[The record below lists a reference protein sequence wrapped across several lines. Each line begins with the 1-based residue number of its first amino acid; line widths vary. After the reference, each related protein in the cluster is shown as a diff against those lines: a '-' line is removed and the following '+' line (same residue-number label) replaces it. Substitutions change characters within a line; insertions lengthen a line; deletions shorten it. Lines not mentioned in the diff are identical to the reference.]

1 MLRHKR
7 RRLMSASG
15 ESTSRRVDSGEEP
28 LDTFHEHA
36 NTDEIM
42 DDTLAAIHVLLSR
55 YHAEFAAMNL
65 PSLVLWHQLYSLVEN
80 RTAVDQSVQRMRNS
94 GLIMTLRISLP
105 GPHAMAILL
114 TSDYIAFMLQY
125 TKQHRATRVFAKALP
140 QLTKSPILTASG
152 FVDAVESL
160 FRSRQRTPPS
170 SSVLEQDLTHLVQS
184 RFLVA
189 STNLEAKQ
197 FYFTLPRL
205 GMVITGIARARKAL
219 TNLLKVRTPDPGC
232 CRAKRSM
239 DTAPAVPRIG
249 RSRCPKEETDLFAAR
264 HGLPHSRH
272 GRRSPLHPHPD
283 SSIVYP
289 QARRLHRHQ
298 HTFLTTRW
306 RSDSATP
313 RLSWHSRLFVCSSTS
328 GLGIHT
334 GEIAPWINQRSR
346 CQHESGRANHA
357 FYSGLELPDVVL
369 HVAQ

>member
-1 MLRHKR
+1 
-7 RRLMSASG
+7 
-15 ESTSRRVDSGEEP
+15 
-28 LDTFHEHA
+28 
-36 NTDEIM
+36 M

-219 TNLLKVRTPDPGC
+219 TNLLKRQPYHELVEVDVR
-232 CRAKRSM
+232 K
-239 DTAPAVPRIG
+239 
-249 RSRCPKEETDLFAAR
+249 KK
-264 HGLPHSRH
+264 
-272 GRRSPLHPHPD
+272 
-283 SSIVYP
+283 
-289 QARRLHRHQ
+289 
-298 HTFLTTRW
+298 LTC
-306 RSDSATP
+306 
-313 RLSWHSRLFVCSSTS
+313 SRLGMDFHILDMAGAALFIRIPTAQSFILKLDDSTDIS
-328 GLGIHT
+328 T
-334 GEIAPWINQRSR
+334 RS
-346 CQHESGRANHA
+346 
-357 FYSGLELPDVVL
+357 
-369 HVAQ
+369 

>member
-219 TNLLKVRTPDPGC
+219 TNLLKRQPYHELVEVDVR
-232 CRAKRSM
+232 K
-239 DTAPAVPRIG
+239 
-249 RSRCPKEETDLFAAR
+249 KK
-264 HGLPHSRH
+264 
-272 GRRSPLHPHPD
+272 
-283 SSIVYP
+283 
-289 QARRLHRHQ
+289 
-298 HTFLTTRW
+298 LTC
-306 RSDSATP
+306 
-313 RLSWHSRLFVCSSTS
+313 SRLGMDFHILDMAGAALFIRIPTAQSFILKLDDSTDIS
-328 GLGIHT
+328 T
-334 GEIAPWINQRSR
+334 RS
-346 CQHESGRANHA
+346 
-357 FYSGLELPDVVL
+357 
-369 HVAQ
+369 